1 MQLSESQSED
11 YGIKLKNYITKSRKR
26 RCIAK
31 IKKEEIIEANKI
43 LCQEFKQQGVV
54 LNDANLD
61 FAVDQFNEKEITVID
76 LARKI
81 IQGHPFVEGNKRT
94 AFVVYF
100 YLNKVMNSR
109 NSLVTMPLIGL
120 DLVEYTKGM
129 LKNYLWYGWLKLL
142 SEV

>member
-1 MQLSESQSED
+1 M
-11 YGIKLKNYITKSRKR
+11 
-26 RCIAK
+26 AK

-109 NSLVTMPLIGL
+109 NPLVTMPLIGL
-120 DLVEYTKGM
+120 DVVGYTKGM
-129 LKNYLWYGWLKLL
+129 LKNDLWYGWLKLL